1 MDKLGPGSDEST
13 VQVLRTLPKASFQT
27 IVDAG
32 CGAGRQT
39 LALARVLG
47 TRIHALD
54 SHRPFL
60 DHLGRRAGEAGLGHL
75 VQMHCMDMKDIP
87 QVFNDIDLLWS
98 EGAAYSI
105 GFHSAL
111 ESWRAALRGE
121 GFAVLSELSWLR
133 DKAPPSAKT
142 FFESCYPGM
151 RSVGGNAALAEAA
164 GYRLLGTHT
173 LPPEAWTEGYYD
185 VLGPRAESLLG
196 HPDASVRALA
206 SETLS
211 EIEIFRQREGSY
223 GYVFYI
229 LQRA

>member
-151 RSVGGNAALAEAA
+151 RSVGGNAALAEAGLSPA
-164 GYRLLGTHT
+164 GHAYAPARGLDRGVLRCARTQGRVAARPSGCLGARPRIGNTERDRD
-173 LPPEAWTEGYYD
+173 LPAEG
-185 VLGPRAESLLG
+185 G
-196 HPDASVRALA
+196 
-206 SETLS
+206 
-211 EIEIFRQREGSY
+211 
-223 GYVFYI
+223 
-229 LQRA
+229 